1 MVHIMKSKSNAKE
14 ISCGM
19 ALTGIFKELD
29 QFKYEDQ
36 KKDMIQLIEKTFKMK
51 NVPEDYAQE
60 MLDTLKSSSLKNG
73 LKYIGN
79 VVMAGMGLRANI

>member
-1 MVHIMKSKSNAKE
+1 MKSKSNAKE

-19 ALTGIFKELD
+19 ALTSIFKELD

-36 KKDMIQLIEKTFKMK
+36 KKDMIQLVEKTFKMK

>member
-1 MVHIMKSKSNAKE
+1 MKTKSNAKE
-14 ISCGM
+14 ISCGT
-19 ALTGIFKELD
+19 ALMSIFKELD

-60 MLDTLKSSSLKNG
+60 MLDTLRSSSLKMG